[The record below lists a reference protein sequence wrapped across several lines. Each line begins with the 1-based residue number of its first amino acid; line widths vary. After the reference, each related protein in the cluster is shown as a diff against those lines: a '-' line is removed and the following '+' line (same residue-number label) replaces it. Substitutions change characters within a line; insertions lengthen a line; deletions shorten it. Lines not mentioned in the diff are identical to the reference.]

1 MFNVFLLVMLI
12 CSVNVNK
19 AQQFDSSAVN
29 NQDLTSAPAAV
40 IQATDER
47 LRNLNGVTNRNNG
60 QIPLVQKSPS
70 KMDSSETMDN
80 LNMGLDPD
88 SLDNLMVEEEGYW
101 LEVKAII
108 GGVLGFWGGVGGLG
122 AMFLVVVLSQRYCC
136 KDDDD
141 DKGDGDG

>member
-12 CSVNVNK
+12 CSVNVSK

-122 AMFLVVVLSQRYCC
+122 TMFLVVVLSQRYCC

>member
-1 MFNVFLLVMLI
+1 MKCFKVFVGPFILKLSPFTFYFTLLLSLI
-12 CSVNVNK
+12 TFLFSI
-19 AQQFDSSAVN
+19 S
-29 NQDLTSAPAAV
+29 
-40 IQATDER
+40 ATDER

-101 LEVKAII
+101 REVKAII

-122 AMFLVVVLSQRYCC
+122 TMFLIVVLSQRYCC
-136 KDDDD
+136 KEDDD